1 MNSTI
6 LAEVP
11 IFSGL
16 KQSDLDQLAQC
27 STRSWFKRGSVIVTE
42 GDPADGLYVVVSGR
56 IKVLLGDNDGKEVV
70 LTVESAGA
78 CFGEIALLDEE
89 PRSASV
95 AALENT
101 ELLIIY
107 RDQFM
112 DLLDNHPEFA
122 RSLIH
127 SLAHM
132 VRRLTKN
139 VEGLARK
146 DVYCRI
152 VDVLERRSVVAD
164 DVRVVNERL
173 THQLI
178 ADMIGA
184 SREMVSRIMSD
195 LVKGDYISVTS
206 EQIRINRRLPSG
218 W

>member
-16 KQSDLDQLAQC
+16 NQSDLDQLAQC

-56 IKVLLGDNDGKEVV
+56 IKVLLSDNEGKEVV
-70 LTVESAGA
+70 LTVESGGA

-122 RSLIH
+122 HWLI
-127 SLAHM
+127 
-132 VRRLTKN
+132 
-139 VEGLARK
+139 
-146 DVYCRI
+146 
-152 VDVLERRSVVAD
+152 
-164 DVRVVNERL
+164 
-173 THQLI
+173 
-178 ADMIGA
+178 
-184 SREMVSRIMSD
+184 
-195 LVKGDYISVTS
+195 
-206 EQIRINRRLPSG
+206 

>member
-1 MNSTI
+1 VNSSI
-6 LAEVP
+6 LAKVP

-27 STRSWFKRGSVIVTE
+27 STRRWFKRGSVVVTE

-56 IKVLLGDNDGKEVV
+56 IKVLLSDNEGKEVV
-70 LTVESAGA
+70 LTVESRGA

-95 AALENT
+95 AALEKT

-107 RDQFM
+107 RDHFM
-112 DLLDNHPEFA
+112 DLLDNHPELA
-122 RSLIH
+122 RSLIR
-127 SLAHM
+127 SLAYM
-132 VRRLTKN
+132 VRRLTKH
-139 VEGLARK
+139 VENLALK

-152 VDVLERRSVVAD
+152 VEVLERRSVVED
-164 DVRVVNERL
+164 DVHVVNERL

-184 SREMVSRIMSD
+184 FREMVSRIMSD

>member
-1 MNSTI
+1 VNSTI

-16 KQSDLDQLAQC
+16 NQSDLDQLAQC

-56 IKVLLGDNDGKEVV
+56 IKVLLSDNEGKEVV
-70 LTVESAGA
+70 LTVESGGA

-122 RSLIH
+122 RALIR

-139 VEGLARK
+139 VESLALK

-164 DVRVVNERL
+164 DVHVVNERL

-178 ADMIGA
+178 ADMIGS

-195 LVKGDYISVTS
+195 LVKGDLLTS
-206 EQIRINRRLPSG
+206 ASHTSLSPT
-218 W
+218 

>member
-16 KQSDLDQLAQC
+16 NQSALDQLAQC

-56 IKVLLGDNDGKEVV
+56 IKVLLSDNEGKEVV
-70 LTVESAGA
+70 LTVESGGA

-122 RSLIH
+122 RALIR

-139 VEGLARK
+139 VESLALK

-152 VDVLERRSVVAD
+152 VDVLERRSVGAD
-164 DVRVVNERL
+164 DVHVVNERL

-178 ADMIGA
+178 ADMSGS

-195 LVKGDYISVTS
+195 LVKGDYISVAS